1 MRCRIMRS
9 WQSLAF
15 EKFLLV
21 RGTKRKFQNSKLMDE
36 YIASKYNEVPYQLDE
51 TFRLKNDILKNEIN
65 GMRFYTINEQRKPK
79 KVIYYFHGGAYI
91 NDPLS
96 FHWRYLIKLAKAT
109 EFTIVV
115 PIYPKLPRHTVLE
128 CYEAIHALYEQLVE
142 QYEAPF
148 IFMGDS
154 AGGGLAL
161 GFAQDVKLLNKKQPE
176 HIIMHSPW
184 LDVTGVDPR
193 YKQLEKHDPMLG
205 IQGAQELGRLWAK
218 NVGIHDY
225 KVSPLNGD
233 IQDIG
238 KLTLFV
244 GTGELLLVDAQM
256 LREKA
261 KQQLVP
267 LNYFEYNKMNHVFPV
282 FPVPEAKKAFKE
294 LLNIIQT

>member
-1 MRCRIMRS
+1 MRS
-9 WQSLAF
+9 WQSVAF
-15 EKFLLV
+15 KWYLIM
-21 RGTKRKFQNSKLMDE
+21 RGSKKKFQNPKLLDDF
-36 YIASKYNEVPYQLDE
+36 IASKYNELPYQLDE
-51 TFRLKNDILKNEIN
+51 SFRVKKDILKNEIS
-65 GMRFYTINEQRKPK
+65 GMRYYTINEQRKPK

-109 EFTIVV
+109 DYTIVV

-128 CYEAIHALYEQLVE
+128 CYEAIYALYERLLE
-142 QYEAPF
+142 HYDAPF

-161 GFAQDVKLLNKKQPE
+161 GFAQDVKLLNKRQPE
-176 HIIMHSPW
+176 HIILNSPW

-193 YKQLEKHDPMLG
+193 YKQLEKIDPMLG

-218 NVGIHDY
+218 DVGIKNY

-244 GTGELLLVDAQM
+244 GTGELLLVDAHM

-261 KQQLVP
+261 QQEHVP
-267 LNYFEYNKMNHVFPV
+267 LQYFEYSKMNHVFPV

-294 LLNIIQT
+294 LLKIIQT